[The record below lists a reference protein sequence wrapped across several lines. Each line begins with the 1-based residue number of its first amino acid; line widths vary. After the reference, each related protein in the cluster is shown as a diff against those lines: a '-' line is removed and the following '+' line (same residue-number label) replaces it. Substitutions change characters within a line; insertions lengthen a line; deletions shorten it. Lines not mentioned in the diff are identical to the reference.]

1 MSISLQHAVKYVT
14 VALFLL
20 VGAMLTMPQPAAAD
34 FDIPPGGVELE
45 GFAWGAYTQG
55 AGLAGIGW
63 ISMNCSNTDTC
74 GTSNYKVQLNT
85 SGDLTGY
92 AWSSTVGWIS
102 FNPAGADSR
111 SGAGVEAASAR
122 ATEGSFSDN
131 LNFGGWA
138 RVCSVAANPATCSG
152 GMHSNAGGWDG
163 WIALSGTAAGGYGIT
178 MTPTGAANEPN
189 NYAWGGL
196 IVAGWIDFSPNGT
209 TPVTY
214 SEIPAPPQVTFNCPD
229 TSSAIGVDVTCTY
242 TVDDATSCQLTNDQG
257 EPTSSPSASG
267 NSLTVSPA
275 TSTTYTLVCTNAEG
289 PSTPADELIEI
300 VLPVAPNPV
309 VDFTVPDIVRSGRAA
324 DVGITVTSAG
334 GSTCSLFGPGLTGTP
349 EATFTVPADGSYTD
363 TFQTA
368 NLTNRTN
375 IAIECT
381 VVNGSPYRQAAE
393 IEVTGTMQEI

>member
-1 MSISLQHAVKYVT
+1 MTL
-14 VALFLL
+14 
-20 VGAMLTMPQPAAAD
+20 GND
-34 FDIPPGGVELE
+34 G
-45 GFAWGAYTQG
+45 
-55 AGLAGIGW
+55 
-63 ISMNCSNTDTC
+63 N
-74 GTSNYKVQLNT
+74 
-85 SGDLTGY
+85 LTGY
-92 AWSSTVGWIS
+92 AWSSNVGWIS
-102 FNPAGADSR
+102 FNPAESYP
-111 SGAGVEAASAR
+111 SGSGVLNDDAQV
-122 ATEGSFSDN
+122 TGGSFTGN

-138 RVCSVAANPATCSG
+138 RVCATAPNPATCSG
-152 GMHSNAGGWDG
+152 GVGPNTNSGGWDG
-163 WIALSGTAAGGYGIT
+163 WIALSGTADDGTGYGIT
-178 MTPTGAANEPN
+178 MTSTGATNGPTD
-189 NYAWGGL
+189 YAWGGS

-214 SEIPAPPQVTFNCPD
+214 SEIPAPPEVTFSCPD
-229 TSSAIGVDVTCTY
+229 TSSAIGADVTCTY
-242 TVDDATSCQLTNDQG
+242 TVKDATSCQLTNDQG

-267 NSLTVSPA
+267 SSLTVSPT

-309 VDFTVPDIVRSGRAA
+309 VIFTVPDIVRSGAAA
-324 DVGITVTSAG
+324 DVGITVTSDG
-334 GSTCSLFGPGLTGTP
+334 GSTCSLFGPGITGTP
-349 EATFTVPADGSYTD
+349 EATFTVPADGSYED